1 MSRLFLSVLDMS
13 LTASYV
19 ILIVILVRL
28 LLKKAPKAISY
39 ALWIVVAFRLLIPF
53 TFESSFSLIPSKT
66 NVGNISYQRISQ
78 QSPQPG
84 ISPQMNVGGSNS
96 EVNTIIN
103 NLLPEPTLGASAD
116 PSQIV
121 LEVGA
126 YVWIFVIM
134 SLLIYSF
141 VSILIIKKRLKGA
154 RLIEKNIFEAKNIR
168 TAFVLGFVNPK
179 IYLPEGLTKE
189 EQDYI
194 ILHEQTHIK
203 RKDHIIKVLAF
214 FILALHWFNP
224 LVWIAFRLMSKD
236 MELSCDEKVLK
247 QMGSKIKKPYANSLL
262 TLNTEK
268 SFINASPLAF
278 GEGSVKA
285 RIKNVL
291 NYKKPAFWV
300 ILIALIFAIVIGVG
314 LLSNPE
320 DKDSNENQS
329 ELVGQD
335 PVEEEPSNSQEPAE
349 EVIVDNGVYIENFSQ
364 MDNYIQD
371 YVLESVDGEEMQ
383 PYLPSYHIQG
393 EYDLNGD
400 GQVDK
405 IDALLKADYMDGG
418 YIEVNDIKVPL
429 ELDSPFGEMHI
440 IDIDTRDSFYEIA
453 IFDDGPSGDPCFI
466 FYRYDGK
473 DLYRLGVID
482 RGAVM
487 DGQGKFISWF
497 HKANYFKP
505 QFFSAWGEFKDGRY
519 SITNHDVEQYIG
531 KDYELDGTAYF
542 LPLDNK
548 PDNHHEYV
556 DWNPE
561 SLREF
566 EAIKIKILD
575 IYVNP
580 EDRTLNS
587 FYVELPEGERGL
599 LYFWIGD

>member
-329 ELVGQD
+329 ELVGQE

-505 QFFSAWGEFKDGRY
+505 HFFCAGG
-519 SITNHDVEQYIG
+519 
-531 KDYELDGTAYF
+531 
-542 LPLDNK
+542 
-548 PDNHHEYV
+548 
-556 DWNPE
+556 
-561 SLREF
+561 
-566 EAIKIKILD
+566 
-575 IYVNP
+575 
-580 EDRTLNS
+580 
-587 FYVELPEGERGL
+587 
-599 LYFWIGD
+599 

>member
-189 EQDYI
+189 EHDYI